1 MNLDTILLALLR
13 EPTSGYDLKAAFDGA
28 ANHFWPAE
36 LSQIYRTLKRLEK
49 AGLLRSRMEP
59 SGRGPDRRVY
69 RRSAA
74 GRRALHEQL
83 AEDPEFG
90 DERLAYIAQLF
101 FLHELN
107 DLEATRACVE
117 KVRAKRQRQ
126 LGNYRTILKER
137 MAACDGSLDDATDE
151 IFHQYLTLEA
161 GMTVAKA
168 RLRWC
173 DDTIKLIDRRI
184 QAKKRKTGGPRSKKS

>member
-1 MNLDTILLALLR
+1 MNLDTILLAMLR
-13 EPTSGYDLKAAFDGA
+13 EPTSGYELKAAFDGSV
-28 ANHFWPAE
+28 NHFWPAE

>member
-1 MNLDTILLALLR
+1 
-13 EPTSGYDLKAAFDGA
+13 
-28 ANHFWPAE
+28 
-36 LSQIYRTLKRLEK
+36 
-49 AGLLRSRMEP
+49 
-59 SGRGPDRRVY
+59 
-69 RRSAA
+69 
-74 GRRALHEQL
+74 
-83 AEDPEFG
+83 
-90 DERLAYIAQLF
+90 
-101 FLHELN
+101 
-107 DLEATRACVE
+107 
-117 KVRAKRQRQ
+117 RQRQ

>member
-1 MNLDTILLALLR
+1 MNLDTILLAMLR

-28 ANHFWPAE
+28 ASHFWPAE
-36 LSQIYRTLKRLEK
+36 LSQIYRTLKRLERE
-49 AGLLRSRMEP
+49 GLLRSRTEP

-69 RRSAA
+69 RRTAA

-83 AEDPEFG
+83 AGDPEFG

-101 FLHELN
+101 FLHELD
-107 DLEATRACVE
+107 DLNATRACVE

-126 LGNYRTILKER
+126 LGNYRAILKER
-137 MAACDGSLDDATDE
+137 MAACGGSLDDATDE

-161 GMTVAKA
+161 GMSVAEA

-184 QAKKRKTGGPRSKKS
+184 QARKQMTGGQRSKTS